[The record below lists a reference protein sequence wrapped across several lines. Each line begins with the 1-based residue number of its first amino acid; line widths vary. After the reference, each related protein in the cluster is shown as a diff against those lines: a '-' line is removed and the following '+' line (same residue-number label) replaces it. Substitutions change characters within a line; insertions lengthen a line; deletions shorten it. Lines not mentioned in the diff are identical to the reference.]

1 MRVDAFGLVVG
12 RVEQVGLAG
21 RGLREEEVAEVG
33 EDLVRHVAEVLP
45 LLDQAVHELEHALGV
60 ADGHGV
66 AERVLHVGATGP
78 DERGDDV
85 LVDRGAAENRCLIQE
100 RERVAERPLGLP
112 GHRVCGRLG
121 EGDALLLRDADEV
134 LGDDVHPAAAEVE
147 PLAPPDDGRRHL
159 VRLGRRED
167 EPNAHRRLLEHLQQ
181 RVERLAREAL
191 RLVDDVDLL
200 AALDRR
206 GRRLLAEVARVLDA
220 AVRGRVDLDHV
231 EVLSLA
237 DPKALIAGSARL
249 GRRALLAVD
258 HLGQDPGGR
267 GLAGSPRATEQE
279 RVGEPALANRAH
291 QRADHVLLPQD
302 LAGTLR
308 PVLPIQGL
316 VRLILCHAHPSIL
329 CSAREGKRAGR
340 TKCSGDRAPA
350 VDHAGLERVTG
361 R

>member
-1 MRVDAFGLVVG
+1 M
-12 RVEQVGLAG
+12 
-21 RGLREEEVAEVG
+21 G

-45 LLDQAVHELEHALGV
+45 LLHQAVHELEHALRV
-60 ADGHGV
+60 ADRHGV

-85 LVDRGAAENRCLIQE
+85 LVDRGAAENRGLIQE

-112 GHRVCGRLG
+112 SHRVRGGLG
-121 EGDALLLRDADEV
+121 EGDALLLRDADQV
-134 LGDDVHPAAAEVE
+134 LGDDVHPAPAEVE
-147 PLAPPDDGRRHL
+147 PLAPPDDRGRHL

-167 EPNAHRRLLEHLQQ
+167 EPNTHGRLLEHLQQ

-200 AALDRR
+200 ASLDRR

-220 AVRGRVDLDHV
+220 AVGGRVDLDYV
-231 EVLSLA
+231 QVLSLA
-237 DPKALIAGSARL
+237 DPKALVAGAARL

-267 GLAGSPRATEQE
+267 GLPRSARATEQE
-279 RVGEPALANRAH
+279 RVREPALANRAH

-302 LAGTLR
+302 LTGTLR
-308 PVLPIQGL
+308 PVLAIQGL
-316 VRLILCHAHPSIL
+316 VRLILCHAHPSIPL
-329 CSAREGKRAGR
+329 LRPRGEARGTDE
-340 TKCSGDRAPA
+340 
-350 VDHAGLERVTG
+350 V
-361 R
+361 